1 MVPAPDTNTMPSKA
15 VWHGQGSDL
24 HRIVRDISSVE
35 KLNSELR
42 KICSGNLALSKK
54 KSHCQN
60 NNLENN
66 SVMRFLLQFLRA
78 YAAVIQLIELT
89 NLFHISLLQDDVFV
103 GGQLLSWS
111 TVGITAERKNSIYA
125 SLTSQVGHNTY
136 KFW

>member
-1 MVPAPDTNTMPSKA
+1 
-15 VWHGQGSDL
+15 
-24 HRIVRDISSVE
+24 
-35 KLNSELR
+35 
-42 KICSGNLALSKK
+42 
-54 KSHCQN
+54 
-60 NNLENN
+60 
-66 SVMRFLLQFLRA
+66 MRFLLQFLRA

-125 SLTSQVGHNTY
+125 SLTSQVEHNTY